1 MIHIVLI
8 EPEIPQNTGN
18 IGRVCV
24 AAGARLHL
32 VGSLGFSLEEKEIR
46 RSGLDYWERLDLRRW
61 ASWEDFL
68 EGNPEARFW
77 LLSSK
82 VERSYWDAPFRD
94 GDFLV
99 FGRESKGLPKSLL
112 EKYPERCVTIPMT
125 GGTRSINLSTSAG
138 IVLYEAVRQVH
149 FLGGAPGLKSLSQGS
164 APADVMPS

>member
-1 MIHIVLI
+1 MVNVVLI

-18 IGRVCV
+18 IGRLCV

-32 VGSLGFSLEEKEIR
+32 VGELGFSLDEKEIR

-61 ASWEDFL
+61 ESWEEFL
-68 EGNPEARFW
+68 SGNPEARFW

-112 EKYPERCVTIPMT
+112 EMHPDECITIPMT
-125 GGTRSINLSTSAG
+125 DGTRSINLSTSVG
-138 IVLYEAVRQVH
+138 IVVYEALRQLNV
-149 FLGGAPGLKSLSQGS
+149 S
-164 APADVMPS
+164 